1 MVYKILLIFGVAI
14 ITVSSMTNDYAF
26 ASTSQCAE
34 FNQLQ
39 YAFTDEE
46 NTLIELALVQ
56 DDGGEAARL
65 ISSLENEDAYK
76 MALEQ
81 VLDMYYQE
89 DDKLDSRLA
98 AFSDALD
105 ERGEELLKDYAD
117 AWNERI
123 QGTQKLEY
131 TPQKILVSFDGN
143 MSSREILSCVN
154 SLAAGGTIITSSDT
168 VKEKIVE
175 VILKKSQTTE
185 KAISLFESIEGVLY
199 AERNSTGNLVSPV
212 TPTLTLNKQVLS
224 LHKNQSRQ
232 LTAVLSEGKHDFV
245 WESRNPTIAVV
256 DKNGNVTGVNKG
268 TTLIVVKCADNEDI
282 FAMCAVKVSG
292 TEKLHS
298 KSNVIVTSKVVN
310 GYNNMIITSYSQMK
324 NLIKKYRDS
333 VFADKKILNQMNKY
347 DEKFFKRYSL
357 CLLTREKTNG
367 YKISVGDVYIKQDS
381 KGNHNLDVRLNIKKP
396 DSSKGY
402 TQIMKTH
409 FCFVQISKAAVVPF
423 KQNVNLK
430 KASKQKMKVTWNKID
445 KAAGYQMQYC
455 TDSKFRSG
463 IKTITIKNNKTAA
476 RTISRLK
483 RGKTYYVRVRSYGN
497 IKLNGKTNVIYGS
510 WSSVKKSGKI

>member
-34 FNQLQ
+34 VNQLQ

-46 NTLIELALVQ
+46 NTLIELALLQ

-76 MALEQ
+76 IALEQ

-105 ERGEELLKDYAD
+105 ERCEELLKD
-117 AWNERI
+117 
-123 QGTQKLEY
+123 
-131 TPQKILVSFDGN
+131 
-143 MSSREILSCVN
+143 
-154 SLAAGGTIITSSDT
+154 
-168 VKEKIVE
+168 
-175 VILKKSQTTE
+175 
-185 KAISLFESIEGVLY
+185 Y

-282 FAMCAVKVSG
+282 FAMCAIKVSG
-292 TEKLHS
+292 TENLHS

-510 WSSVKKSGKI
+510 WSSVKKSGKM

>member
-34 FNQLQ
+34 VNQLQ

-46 NTLIELALVQ
+46 NTLIELALLQ

-76 MALEQ
+76 IALEQ

-105 ERGEELLKDYAD
+105 ERCEELLKD
-117 AWNERI
+117 
-123 QGTQKLEY
+123 
-131 TPQKILVSFDGN
+131 
-143 MSSREILSCVN
+143 
-154 SLAAGGTIITSSDT
+154 
-168 VKEKIVE
+168 
-175 VILKKSQTTE
+175 
-185 KAISLFESIEGVLY
+185 Y

-232 LTAVLSEGKHDFV
+232 LTAVLLEGKHDFV
-245 WESRNPTIAVV
+245 WESRNPTIAIV

-463 IKTITIKNNKTAA
+463 IKTITIKNNKTVA

>member
-26 ASTSQCAE
+26 ANTSQCAE
-34 FNQLQ
+34 VKQLQ
-39 YAFTDEE
+39 YTFTDEE
-46 NTLIELALVQ
+46 NTLIELALLQ
-56 DDGGEAARL
+56 NNGGEAARL

-76 MALEQ
+76 IALEQ
-81 VLDMYYQE
+81 VLDMYYKE
-89 DDKLDSRLA
+89 DDKLDSRLT

-105 ERGEELLKDYAD
+105 ERCEELLKD
-117 AWNERI
+117 
-123 QGTQKLEY
+123 
-131 TPQKILVSFDGN
+131 
-143 MSSREILSCVN
+143 
-154 SLAAGGTIITSSDT
+154 
-168 VKEKIVE
+168 
-175 VILKKSQTTE
+175 
-185 KAISLFESIEGVLY
+185 Y

-245 WESRNPTIAVV
+245 WESRNPTIAIV

-310 GYNNMIITSYSQMK
+310 GYNNMMITSYSQMQK
-324 NLIKKYRDS
+324 LIKKYRDS

-430 KASKQKMKVTWNKID
+430 KASKQKMKVTWNKSD

-463 IKTITIKNNKTAA
+463 IKTITIKNNKTVA

>member
-1 MVYKILLIFGVAI
+1 MRSGKMVYKILLIFGVAI

-34 FNQLQ
+34 VNQLQ

-46 NTLIELALVQ
+46 NTLIELALLQ

-76 MALEQ
+76 IALEQ

-105 ERGEELLKDYAD
+105 ERCEELLKD
-117 AWNERI
+117 
-123 QGTQKLEY
+123 
-131 TPQKILVSFDGN
+131 
-143 MSSREILSCVN
+143 
-154 SLAAGGTIITSSDT
+154 
-168 VKEKIVE
+168 
-175 VILKKSQTTE
+175 
-185 KAISLFESIEGVLY
+185 Y

-282 FAMCAVKVSG
+282 FAMCAIKVSG
-292 TEKLHS
+292 TENLHS

-510 WSSVKKSGKI
+510 WSSVKKSGKM